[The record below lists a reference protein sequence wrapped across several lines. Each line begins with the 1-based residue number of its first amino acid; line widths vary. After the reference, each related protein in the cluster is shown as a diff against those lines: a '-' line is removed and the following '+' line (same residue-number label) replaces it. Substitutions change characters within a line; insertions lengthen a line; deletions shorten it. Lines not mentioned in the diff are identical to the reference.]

1 MKIRNF
7 YIKIFAMVLIA
18 MALSLGLQA
27 QTHGGS
33 SQEIGYQIGTSYYI
47 GDLNPSNPFKSRFH
61 LAQGG
66 FYRTNIN
73 SRIGVRFQVMNST
86 VEAWD
91 TDSDNSW
98 ALNRNLHFRNNITE
112 FSIQAEIN
120 YIEHVLGNPKHR
132 FSGFLTAGFAY
143 FTHDP
148 EASDIHGNWHPL
160 QPIGTEGQGFI
171 EGVDIY
177 KLGGFAMPYG
187 IGFKVNLG
195 TSLSF
200 QLEWGMRKTWTDY
213 LDDVSTTYID
223 DSYFLQDG
231 NLLAAELADRMIE
244 IPEEFDSSEGMQRGD
259 PGRNDKYGYVLASI
273 SLRVSK
279 KPTTCWEQ

>member
-1 MKIRNF
+1 
-7 YIKIFAMVLIA
+7 MVLIA

-61 LAQGG
+61 VAQGG

-91 TDSDNSW
+91 ADSDNSW

-132 FSGFLTAGFAY
+132 FSGFLTAGLAY

-171 EGVDIY
+171 EGFDIY

-213 LDDVSTTYID
+213 LDDVSTAYID
-223 DSYFLQDG
+223 NSYFLQDG